1 MNQPLYGFLFAKR
14 SELPCH
20 FGKSLLR
27 KGFETRSKNDAAQF
41 KGRLLF
47 KFLLA
52 LVQGKPV
59 GFELLKSGN
68 SVSFRWHWGASFV
81 PSIAPPNRDTACK
94 WCL

>member
-1 MNQPLYGFLFAKR
+1 
-14 SELPCH
+14 
-20 FGKSLLR
+20 
-27 KGFETRSKNDAAQF
+27 
-41 KGRLLF
+41 
-47 KFLLA
+47 LLA